1 MKQEQIPDKLKK
13 YFSQYYRKISQYDKN
28 KKYLGFIAGILAI
41 AIFAFVYSY
50 NAAYAVKVDGKV
62 VGVVRDKK
70 DFTMLIDE
78 MQTNLHKAY
87 NTEIVLNQTISYER
101 TKAKKNQ
108 LTTEAKLKS
117 ALKQMM
123 NFEVK
128 AYGIKAN
135 DQLIAVL
142 STKAE
147 ADKVLEQLKNM
158 YISKEET
165 NANFEKIYFG
175 EEVAVEEVAIETKNL
190 KGTEEALKLILQG
203 TEEIKEHEV
212 QEGES
217 FWTIAKKYKLTTED
231 LEKAN
236 PEVNP
241 EKLQINQKI
250 SLIVP
255 KPLLTVVTVEK
266 AEYEEKIPFEIVFE
280 DTSALFKGE
289 KKIKVTGKDGKRE
302 VVAEIIKN
310 NGIEVDKKIL
320 EETIIEEPQKQ
331 VVLQGTKN
339 PPPKVGTGTLSNP
352 TRGRLSSRFGYRWGR
367 KHEGIDIAARIGTPV
382 HAADGGKVVFAG
394 TRSGYGKLVI
404 VDHGANVKTY
414 YAHNSKLVVSKGT
427 KVFKGQKIAEVGNTG
442 RSTGPHLHFEV
453 RKNGVPVNPLKYVKY

>member
-1 MKQEQIPDKLKK
+1 MKQEQFPDKFRKC
-13 YFSQYYRKISQYDKN
+13 FSQCYRKISQYRKR
-28 KKYLGFIAGILAI
+28 KKTIGCAVGILI
-41 AIFAFVYSY
+41 IVISAFVYSY
-50 NAAYAVKVDGKV
+50 NTAYAVKVDGKV

-70 DFTMLIDE
+70 DFTALIDE

-87 NTEIVLNQTISYER
+87 DTEIVLNQTISYER
-101 TKAKKNQ
+101 TKAKDEQ
-108 LTTEAKLKS
+108 LTTEKKLKD

-123 NFEVK
+123 NFEIK

-142 STKAE
+142 ATKAE
-147 ADKVLEQLKNM
+147 ANTVLEQLKDM
-158 YISKEET
+158 YAPTEE
-165 NANFEKIYFG
+165 ASGDFEKVYFG
-175 EEVAVEEVAIETKNL
+175 EQVVVEEVTTEAKNL
-190 KGTEEALKLILQG
+190 KNSEEALKFILQG
-203 TEEIKEHEV
+203 TEETKEHEV

-250 SLIVP
+250 SLVVP

-266 AEYEEKIPFEIVFE
+266 AKYEEKIPFEIVFE
-280 DTSALFKGE
+280 ETSALFKGE
-289 KKIKVTGKDGKRE
+289 KKIKITGKDGQRE
-302 VVAEIIKN
+302 VLAEIIRN
-310 NGIEVDKKIL
+310 NGMEVERKIL

-331 VVLQGTKN
+331 VVLKGTKD

-352 TRGRLSSRFGYRWGR
+352 TRGRLTSRFGYRWGR
-367 KHEGIDIAARIGTPV
+367 KHEGIDIAAKIGTPV

-394 TRSGYGKLVI
+394 TKSGYGKLVI
-404 VDHGANVKTY
+404 IDHGANVKTY
-414 YAHNSKLVVSKGT
+414 YAHNSKLLVSKGT